1 MWILDFRELYL
12 PLLAMGLNTLYNVMG
27 VKRHVIP
34 IDLSESES
42 ISGIEINFTVSAI
55 SNGVLCCNLAIC
67 VEDVHFKT
75 LP

>member
-12 PLLAMGLNTLYNVMG
+12 PLLVMGLNTLYNVMG

-34 IDLSESES
+34 IDLYESES
-42 ISGIEINFTVSAI
+42 ISGIEINLTVCAI

-75 LP
+75 LS

>member
-12 PLLAMGLNTLYNVMG
+12 PLLVMGLNTLYNVMG

-34 IDLSESES
+34 IDLYESES
-42 ISGIEINFTVSAI
+42 ISGVEINLTVCAI

-75 LP
+75 LS